1 MATVYHT
8 LHEQR
13 QESNEEDQED
23 GHNAMFDPIENG
35 DEVVAARLTGN
46 HIALRVD
53 VANGELLVEGTEVE
67 YCGNPCQSR
76 PFRVAVT

>member
-13 QESNEEDQED
+13 QESNEEDQEN

-35 DEVVAARLTGN
+35 DEVVAARLTRN

-53 VANGELLVEGTEVE
+53 VGALCNADVLGWGLLPTGPRPNG
-67 YCGNPCQSR
+67 
-76 PFRVAVT
+76 